1 MKQTT
6 LIIILLST
14 FSIARGQ
21 NSFTTSYSENIKIAD
36 SLFMQKDYRKSA
48 YLYSETFKAN
58 YGQSKTSD
66 RFRAAAAW
74 ALSGVA
80 DSAFVYLELLAPDY
94 FNYDKV
100 ISDSS
105 FISLKA
111 DSRWEKVLVK
121 IKDNRTTGIPHTQL
135 VMMLDSIYKE
145 DQSLRNDLQPI
156 GKKFGWDSKEVKDF
170 WEKISEIDKK
180 NLAKIIPVIE
190 KYGWLAANEVGD
202 RGNLTLFLVIQHADQ
217 ATQEKYLPLI
227 RAAVKDKKAEGGQ
240 LALLEDRVA
249 MLQGKRQ
256 IYGSQIGYH
265 PDTKARILL
274 PLEDP
279 DRVDKRRAAVG
290 LNPIAEYL
298 ERYDIIWNPE
308 QYKIDLPE
316 LEKKLKQ
323 KK

>member
-6 LIIILLST
+6 LIIILFIT
-14 FSIARGQ
+14 FSMARGQ
-21 NSFTTSYSENIKIAD
+21 NSFTKLYSEKIKIAD
-36 SLFMQKDYRKSA
+36 SLFYRKDFTKSA
-48 YLYSETFKAN
+48 NQYSEALKLN
-58 YGQSKTSD
+58 KQQSKITD
-66 RFRAAAAW
+66 TYKAAAAW

-94 FNYDKV
+94 FNYEK
-100 ISDSS
+100 IFADSS

-145 DQSLRNDLQPI
+145 DQSLRNELQPI
-156 GKKFGWDSKEVKDF
+156 GKKYGWDSKEVKDF

-217 ATQEKYLPLI
+217 ATQEKYLPLL

-249 MLQGKRQ
+249 LLQGKRQ

-265 PDTKARILL
+265 PDTKAHILL

-308 QYKIDLPE
+308 QYKKDLPE

-323 KK
+323 RK